1 MRLPTHRGIS
11 RTITEYI
18 SMFRR
23 PARRSEHG
31 QVLVI
36 VALGMITLVAM
47 VGLVIDGGFAW
58 GKQRDTQNGAD
69 AIAKAGA
76 IVLAH
81 NVAGVDPAKTDADV
95 FAWVNS
101 TSLANSLGAPE
112 AYYTNIAGQMLTPT
126 GAVATSSA
134 TAARVGDGVI
144 PASAAGVRAVG
155 EVTFDTFLARIIG
168 VTTLTTSADA
178 TAVAGYLS
186 GTCAAEAGCVVMPVT
201 FPVNVLGCDGT
212 NSPDFV
218 TVGDPPNKVLWSA
231 PSEEALSVPLCTSGA
246 GNVGWLDWTPTSGT
260 DGCTGT
266 GTAEL
271 ACVIEN
277 PTNPYLKWPGWYKVS
292 STGNINAPSVES
304 ALREYNGQVVLI
316 PQFDIT
322 CGETPSGPG
331 VTDCPEDKVGKGGA
345 NQWYHLAGM
354 SAFRL
359 CSTNPAHDAD
369 LVAACGAKN
378 FDHGVYMTG
387 SNSVCDTGSGGTSC
401 LAGMFE
407 AIQYEG
413 EVQAQ
418 PGANAASSVV
428 GIQLTE

>member
-1 MRLPTHRGIS
+1 MLP
-11 RTITEYI
+11 
-18 SMFRR
+18 
-23 PARRSEHG
+23 RSGDHSERG

-36 VALGMITLVAM
+36 VALGMITIVAM

-69 AIAKAGA
+69 AVAKAGA

-95 FAWVNS
+95 LEFVNS
-101 TSLANSLGAPE
+101 TGAANGLVEPD

-126 GAVATSSA
+126 GALAAGTSN
-134 TAARVGDGVI
+134 AALVGDGVI
-144 PASAAGVRAVG
+144 PPSGAGVRAVG
-155 EVTFDTFLARIIG
+155 EQTFETFLARIIG
-168 VTTLTTSADA
+168 VATLTTSADA

-186 GTCAAEAGCVVMPVT
+186 GTCAADAGCVVMPVT
-201 FPVNVLGCDGT
+201 FPVNVLGCDG
-212 NSPDFV
+212 SGDPDFV

-231 PSEEALSVPLCTSGA
+231 PSAEALSIPLCTTGA

-271 ACVIEN
+271 ACVINTPVN
-277 PTNPYLKWPGWYKVS
+277 PFLKWPGWYKVAG
-292 STGNINAPSVES
+292 TGNINAPSVET
-304 ALREYNGQVVLI
+304 AMRGHDGDVVLI

-359 CSTNPAHDAD
+359 CSTDPADDAT
-369 LVAACGAKN
+369 LVAECGEKG

-387 SNSVCDTGSGGTSC
+387 SDPVCDTGNGGTSC

-407 AIQYEG
+407 SIEYEG

-428 GIQLTE
+428 GIQLIE